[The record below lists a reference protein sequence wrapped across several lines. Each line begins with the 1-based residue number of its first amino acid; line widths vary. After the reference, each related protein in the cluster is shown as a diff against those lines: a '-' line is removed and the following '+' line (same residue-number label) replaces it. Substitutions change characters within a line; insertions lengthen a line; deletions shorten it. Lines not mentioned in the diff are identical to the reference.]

1 MEYGN
6 AGSVATLPDC
16 RSERH
21 AYRDAVI
28 HADDIDDEWLIQLS
42 KTAKGATENR
52 LVSFCF
58 ACIKI
63 IGAEVNQHVVGG
75 TPCRAELCFPGQFHG
90 VAVIEIDMVRA
101 GDQGQ
106 FGYCVLRHAETN
118 GGERRQAG
126 LRTVAEVE
134 NGICEQGGTRNLSL
148 Q

>member
-1 MEYGN
+1 RSATVEGRFAGSVSLAVPVLSAAARAAGAAGLVMEYGN

-75 TPCRAELCFPGQFHG
+75 TPC
-90 VAVIEIDMVRA
+90 
-101 GDQGQ
+101 
-106 FGYCVLRHAETN
+106 
-118 GGERRQAG
+118 
-126 LRTVAEVE
+126 
-134 NGICEQGGTRNLSL
+134 
-148 Q
+148 